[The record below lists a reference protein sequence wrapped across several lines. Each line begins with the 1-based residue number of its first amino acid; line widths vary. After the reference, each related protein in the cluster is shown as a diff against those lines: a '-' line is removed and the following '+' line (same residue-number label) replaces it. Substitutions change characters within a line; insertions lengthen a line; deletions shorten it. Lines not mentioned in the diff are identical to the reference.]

1 MPDDKKELIQHLF
14 EASTANKKFQER
26 FQSFLDQIPK
36 PSGASAAPEKEGFFI
51 NFFLGMFASLK
62 STKLAAKLE
71 LQNLHFREV
80 QVIRKDLHVIAEFG
94 EDKKKHLFVFSES
107 KGKKSSA
114 NLEEEIKNIG
124 DNIGKNVGTK
134 VLIGREILEGEEKK
148 KKEDQRWKFK
158 VLVEHKTSKNPE
170 VKDFKKVDC
179 KADENLE
186 GSIVKLATGDFQD
199 SIDVIEKIIQE
210 AKKLYSDLK
219 GKNLV
224 QNSSKEAAQHG
235 FISGMLINFR
245 YRYNLKLYLELLTGR
260 GYSDIMLLVRGKE
273 RSWSAVPVVMELKAE
288 GNVNN
293 ALTEA
298 ESYARGLR
306 RNKMRLLTN
315 ADKAIC
321 IGINLNEQKKS
332 YKISEVASKIKRNE
346 EPIMQSLFNTV
357 YSNEDTQNRMEN
369 LLGQVYYT
377 FPSEQYTRDYL
388 SRFLLGQLP
397 LVKKPKKAKDIKV
410 CLFNHSEA
418 DIQDRLTTYMIV
430 IKEQINKS
438 KMFIFHVQEAGS
450 EKFKYNKYSFTEEIL
465 NKIGL
470 KQGEI
475 RQVTQVYVMGYGET
489 GPSQSAP
496 SPGTFYQN
504 KDLVKVENKD
514 SREYFEGTF
523 SSQGRETRSITSK
536 NKFKGEVQLINP
548 VPKLIDKFREAIN
561 YQQKGLMEEIEGK
574 EKELGRNDNKFE
586 LGAYKNLFD
595 AVKELMCDE
604 NGKPKQS
611 LVSMISSENRF
622 KAFLDGLFT
631 GLSDLDKD
639 RVIAVLTEFQVGE
652 GGRVDIMV
660 QVVDN
665 ENPDEKKKM
674 EKLKESVSVG
684 FELKY
689 SETTKEAASEKLKEA
704 NNQIEGYARSQNIK
718 SITEG
723 DKVAF
728 IGVVF
733 NSNAD
738 KRDNLILV
746 SEKFIVAGVP
756 HSSIEIMGGKLSTS
770 ASEITLGVA
779 KLGVNEPSTSRGVR

>member
-1 MPDDKKELIQHLF
+1 
-14 EASTANKKFQER
+14 
-26 FQSFLDQIPK
+26 
-36 PSGASAAPEKEGFFI
+36 
-51 NFFLGMFASLK
+51 
-62 STKLAAKLE
+62 
-71 LQNLHFREV
+71 
-80 QVIRKDLHVIAEFG
+80 
-94 EDKKKHLFVFSES
+94 
-107 KGKKSSA
+107 
-114 NLEEEIKNIG
+114 
-124 DNIGKNVGTK
+124 
-134 VLIGREILEGEEKK
+134 
-148 KKEDQRWKFK
+148 
-158 VLVEHKTSKNPE
+158 
-170 VKDFKKVDC
+170 
-179 KADENLE
+179 
-186 GSIVKLATGDFQD
+186 
-199 SIDVIEKIIQE
+199 
-210 AKKLYSDLK
+210 
-219 GKNLV
+219 
-224 QNSSKEAAQHG
+224 
-235 FISGMLINFR
+235 
-245 YRYNLKLYLELLTGR
+245 
-260 GYSDIMLLVRGKE
+260 MLLVRGKE
-273 RSWSAVPVVMELKAE
+273 RSWSAVPLVMELKAE

-321 IGINLNEQKKS
+321 VSINLNEQKKS

-438 KMFIFHVQEAGS
+438 KIFIFHVQEAGS

-504 KDLVKVENKD
+504 KNLVKVENKD

-523 SSQGRETRSITSK
+523 SSQGRQTRSITSK

-548 VPKLIDKFREAIN
+548 APKLIDKFREAIN
-561 YQQKGLMEEIEGK
+561 YQQKGLREEIKGK

-611 LVSMISSENRF
+611 LVSIISSENRF

-674 EKLKESVSVG
+674 EELKESVSVG

-689 SETTKEAASEKLKEA
+689 SETTKEVASEKLKEA

-756 HSSIEIMGGKLSTS
+756 HSSIEIMGGQLSTS

-779 KLGVNEPSTSRGVR
+779 KLGVNEPSTSREVR